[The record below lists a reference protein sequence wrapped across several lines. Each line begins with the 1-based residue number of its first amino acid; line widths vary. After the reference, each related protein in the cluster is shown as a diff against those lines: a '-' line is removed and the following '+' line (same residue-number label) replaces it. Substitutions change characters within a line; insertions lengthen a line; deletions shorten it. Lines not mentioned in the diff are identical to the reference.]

1 MVSDEFMK
9 EYLWVVVLA
18 VLLLTA
24 FIGYALNKNIDPNE
38 VDNEEEENNLNS
50 NNDEQDNRTDSRED

>member
-18 VLLLTA
+18 ILLLTA

-50 NNDEQDNRTDSRED
+50 NNNEQDNRTDSRED

>member
-9 EYLWVVVLA
+9 EYLWVVVL
-18 VLLLTA
+18 VILLLTC